1 VEVWGCGAD
10 DLDIKPSGVTII
22 AAEVW
27 GALRGMETFSQ
38 LVYED
43 DSGHVSSLLASF
55 IDLDILTD
63 PSLSPVISLSLDIL
77 HEWMRMQMLAKPSLN
92 LLQRTGG
99 DHRGGRTQPG

>member
-38 LVYED
+38 LIYED

-55 IDLDILTD
+55 KI
-63 PSLSPVISLSLDIL
+63 
-77 HEWMRMQMLAKPSLN
+77 
-92 LLQRTGG
+92 
-99 DHRGGRTQPG
+99 